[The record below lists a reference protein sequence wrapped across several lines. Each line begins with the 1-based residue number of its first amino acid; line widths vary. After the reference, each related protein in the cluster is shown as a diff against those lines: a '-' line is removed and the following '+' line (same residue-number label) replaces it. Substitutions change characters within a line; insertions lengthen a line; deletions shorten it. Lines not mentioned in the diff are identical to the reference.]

1 MSFLVEAFTSIRDF
15 FESGGVVLWAI
26 LAVTILMW
34 TLILE
39 RAWFFWLDLPGQT
52 KRVRETWTGR
62 DEFRSWYAQRVRE
75 RLISEISVE
84 SNRNLLL
91 IKALMAVLPLL
102 GLLGTVTGMIRV
114 FDVMTVMGT
123 GNARAMAGGV
133 SQATIPTM
141 AGLVAALSGLYF
153 VTLLDR
159 KASNEVERVEDQLSH
174 HY

>member
-1 MSFLVEAFTSIRDF
+1 MSFVIDVYSSIRDF
-15 FESGGVVLWAI
+15 FESGGSVLWAI
-26 LAVTILMW
+26 LFATILMW
-34 TLILE
+34 TFIIE
-39 RAWFFWLDLPGQT
+39 RAWFFWLDLPREVDAVKKAWT
-52 KRVRETWTGR
+52 SREEFASWYAKRVREG
-62 DEFRSWYAQRVRE
+62 
-75 RLISEISVE
+75 LISHIA
-84 SNRNLLL
+84 LLSKRHL
-91 IKALMAVLPLL
+91 GFIKALMAVLPLL

-159 KASNEVERVEDQLSH
+159 KASTEIERVEDLLAH
-174 HY
+174 RY

>member
-1 MSFLVEAFTSIRDF
+1 MTALIEVFASIRDF
-15 FESGGVVLWAI
+15 FESGGIVLWAI

-34 TLILE
+34 TLIIE
-39 RAWFFWLDLPGQT
+39 RAWFFWLDLPAEIASARQAWANRGDF
-52 KRVRETWTGR
+52 E
-62 DEFRSWYAQRVRE
+62 SWYARRVRE
-75 RLISEISVE
+75 RMISHIFLE
-84 SNRNLLL
+84 STRNLML
-91 IKALMAVLPLL
+91 IKALMKVLPLL
-102 GLLGTVTGMIRV
+102 GLLGTVTGMIKV

-159 KASNEVERVEDQLSH
+159 KASTEIERVEDLLAH
-174 HY
+174 RY

>member
-15 FESGGVVLWAI
+15 FESGGNVLWAI

-34 TLILE
+34 TLIIE
-39 RAWFFWLDLPGQT
+39 RAWFFWLDLPGEI
-52 KRVRETWTGR
+52 RSLRAAWSSR
-62 DEFRSWYAQRVRE
+62 DEFGSWHARRVRE
-75 RLISEISVE
+75 RLISEVSVAA
-84 SNRNLLL
+84 NRNLPL

-159 KASNEVERVEDQLSH
+159 KAGNEVERVEDLLSH
-174 HY
+174 DC